1 MDSDRGTFD
10 RAFGRVCGAFRLKFK
25 GNEAEELTQTYFKLL
40 EAYPLADVLVAGKR
54 LMTVRQKFPMAADW
68 IMTLDAMLAASH
80 TTSPTTADV
89 RQDEHDGTATY
100 ASAEA
105 ARWEGGP
112 CGCAACVTAGSRPIR
127 FVPTCASAD
136 TYEQAYNPRTQRV
149 QIVGHW
155 AHGAELAA
163 WYRARAACF
172 ASAPPRF
179 KRVLALVSREVGVEG

>member
-10 RAFGRVCGAFRLKFK
+10 RAFGRVYGAFRLKFK

-40 EAYPLADVLVAGKR
+40 EAYPLSDVLVAGKR
-54 LMTVRQKFPMAADW
+54 LMTVRSKFPMPADW
-68 IMTLDAMLAASH
+68 IMTLDAMAGSRAQ
-80 TTSPTTADV
+80 TPADV
-89 RQDEHDGTATY
+89 RQMTTTDCDVY

-112 CGCAACVTAGSRPIR
+112 CGCAACVTAGSPPIR
-127 FVPTCASAD
+127 YVPTCATAD

-179 KRVLALVSREVGVEG
+179 RRVLALVSRDVGVEG